1 MADLPMTRDQAWELV
16 KKYNSDEPNLNHYL
30 ESEAVMQEIAE
41 HLGEDK
47 EYWGMLGLV
56 HDIDWELTRD
66 DIKTHLTK
74 APELLKEAGF
84 DQEFIDAVVSH
95 GCGFDCAGL
104 KDKKRGG
111 KIQHALAISETIT
124 GLIYAY
130 ALMRD
135 GKVSDMQAKG
145 LRKKFKD
152 KTFAKTIDREI
163 IKECEHLGLELNE
176 FFEIAIKGI
185 SKIKEEVGL
194 K

>member
-1 MADLPMTRDQAWELV
+1 MREL
-16 KKYNSDEPNLNHYL
+16 
-30 ESEAVMQEIAE
+30 AE
-41 HLGEDK
+41 HLGEDI

-56 HDIDWELTRD
+56 HDIDWELTRED
-66 DIKTHLTK
+66 VKTHLTK

-84 DQEFIDAVVSH
+84 GQDFIDAVVSH

-104 KDKKRGG
+104 KDKKRDG

-145 LRKKFKD
+145 LKKKFKD

-176 FFEIAIKGI
+176 FFEIAIRGI
-185 SKIKEEVGL
+185 SKIKDEVGL